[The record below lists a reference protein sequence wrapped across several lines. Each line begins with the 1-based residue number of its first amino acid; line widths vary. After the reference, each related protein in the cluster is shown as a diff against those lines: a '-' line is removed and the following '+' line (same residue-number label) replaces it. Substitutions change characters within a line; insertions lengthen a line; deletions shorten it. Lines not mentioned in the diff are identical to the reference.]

1 MKDQQ
6 AKLIYKIDMLKGY
19 RRSGNR
25 LRTIAAGFAL
35 TQGFSPPPPRHLVT
49 HKFTSVNYY
58 FALQQSNVKNFSSC
72 PIFALARTSSYT
84 ECYVAGFFC
93 CIEEFFNACHIVT
106 QLIASKN

>member
-6 AKLIYKIDMLKGY
+6 AKLTYKIDMLKGY

-25 LRTIAAGFAL
+25 LRTIAAGFVL
-35 TQGFSPPPPRHLVT
+35 TQGFSPPPPRRLVIQN
-49 HKFTSVNYY
+49 FTSVKYY
-58 FALQQSNVKNFSSC
+58 FAFQQSNIKNFSSC

-93 CIEEFFNACHIVT
+93 CIGEFFNAC
-106 QLIASKN
+106 QLSLNL